1 MSETNSLTLTNAISY
16 KSLPQCRPT
25 FQTYLQLQ
33 LCGQYN
39 KQTIISHSIP
49 RYISNQPTHNQSLI
63 QHIKAQNNKPWD
75 SKAANAV
82 VAIDEDNRIED
93 IKFVQNVSGMA
104 HVPVAEYCNAGL
116 GEFEIEFK
124 SICSIEY
131 AGYRLSRRHYV
142 LLVVGIMRT
151 ITKLKLVGVGS
162 DLDLWLQQLS

>member
-49 RYISNQPTHNQSLI
+49 RCICYEPTA
-63 QHIKAQNNKPWD
+63 KAVLNPHTKVQNKIPWD
-75 SKAANAV
+75 FRAANTV

-104 HVPVAEYCNAGL
+104 
-116 GEFEIEFK
+116 
-124 SICSIEY
+124 
-131 AGYRLSRRHYV
+131 YV
-142 LLVVGIMRT
+142 
-151 ITKLKLVGVGS
+151 
-162 DLDLWLQQLS
+162 